1 MSKEELIQFEGLVI
15 EILRRVQG
23 SFSGCRDGGSYAG
36 RLQSSGWSWKGFAGK
51 IFLFYRILGPTP
63 DVIAQEYAV
72 SGKAMELLKEI
83 VPRVTRVAV
92 PHR

>member
-1 MSKEELIQFEGLVI
+1 M
-15 EILRRVQG
+15 
-23 SFSGCRDGGSYAG
+23 AG
-36 RLQSSGWSWKGFAGK
+36 RTLVDCRAAVGRGK
-51 IFLFYRILGPTP
+51 DFQEKFLFYRIPGPTP

-92 PHR
+92 AHR